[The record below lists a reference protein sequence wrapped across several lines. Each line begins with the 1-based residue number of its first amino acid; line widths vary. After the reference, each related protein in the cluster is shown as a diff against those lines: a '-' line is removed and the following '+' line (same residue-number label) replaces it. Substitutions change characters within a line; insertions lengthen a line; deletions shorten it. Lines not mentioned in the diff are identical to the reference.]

1 MARIRTIKP
10 EFWTS
15 EQVMNCSPMARLLF
29 IGLWN
34 FCDDAGNHVASAK
47 TIKAN
52 VFPGDDITSSSI
64 QGLLDELSANE
75 LIAYYSYENKD
86 FLHVTGWHH
95 QKIDRPTVKHPPYIP
110 QKTDTTRRVLVEAS
124 PPEGNGRDKEGKKEN
139 TPSAGADTPIVPPG
153 FIRFWDAWPRSP
165 RKVDKAD
172 CCKRWKRHGLESI
185 ADQIVEHVEA
195 MCETDQWKR
204 GFEPAPATYL
214 NGRRWEDEMPPT
226 SLSLLSGGAE
236 DKPWV
241 GAV

>member
-1 MARIRTIKP
+1 MARIRSIKP

-15 EQVMNCSPMARLLF
+15 EQVMNCSPSARLLF

-52 VFPGDDITSSSI
+52 VFPGDDITSTDV
-64 QGLLDELSANE
+64 QRLLDELSSNG
-75 LIAYYSYENKD
+75 LIDYYSFENKD

-95 QKIDRPTVKHPPYIP
+95 QKIERPTYKHPPYKP
-110 QKTDTTRRVLVEAS
+110 GDPGPARRAIDEGS
-124 PPEGNGRDKEGKKEN
+124 PPEGSGGDKEGKKEN
-139 TPSAGADTPIVPPG
+139 PLPAVADVPAIPPG
-153 FIRFWDAWPRSP
+153 FVRFWDAWPRSP

-172 CCKRWKRHGLESI
+172 CCKRWKRHGLEAL
-185 ADQIVEHVEA
+185 ADEIVRHVEA
-195 MCETDQWKR
+195 MCESDQWKR

-214 NGRRWEDEMPPT
+214 NGRRWEDDMPPIPG
-226 SLSLLSGGAE
+226 LLGGE
-236 DKPWV
+236 GGDQPWT

>member
-1 MARIRTIKP
+1 MARIRSIKP

-52 VFPGDDITSSSI
+52 VFPGDDIMSSSI
-64 QGLLDELSANE
+64 QGLLDELSSNG
-75 LIAYYSYENKD
+75 LIAYYSFENKD

-95 QKIDRPTVKHPPYIP
+95 QKIERPTYKHPPFKP
-110 QKTDTTRRVLVEAS
+110 GDSAPTRRALDETS
-124 PPEGNGRDKEGKKEN
+124 PPEGSGVDKEGKKEN
-139 TPSAGADTPIVPPG
+139 PLPAVADVPAGFV
-153 FIRFWDAWPRSP
+153 RFWNAWPRSP

-185 ADQIVEHVEA
+185 ADQIVAHVEA

-204 GFEPAPATYL
+204 GYEPAPATYL
-214 NGRRWEDEMPPT
+214 NGRRWEDDMPPT
-226 SLSLLSGGAE
+226 SLSLLAGNGA
-236 DKPWV
+236 DQPWE

>member
-1 MARIRTIKP
+1 MARIRSIKP

-64 QGLLDELSANE
+64 QELLDELSSNE
-75 LIAYYSYENKD
+75 LIAHYAFENKD

-95 QKIDRPTVKHPPYIP
+95 QKIDRPTVKHPPYKP
-110 QKTDTTRRVLVEAS
+110 EGSKPTRRALDEDS
-124 PPEGNGRDKEGKKEN
+124 PPEGSGEDKERKKEN
-139 TPSAGADTPIVPPG
+139 PLPAGADVPATPPG
-153 FIRFWDAWPRSP
+153 FVRFWDAWPRSP

-172 CCKRWKRHGLESI
+172 CCKRWKRHGLEAL
-185 ADQIVEHVEA
+185 ADQIIAHVEA
-195 MCETDQWKR
+195 MAETDQWKR
-204 GFEPAPATYL
+204 GYEPAPATYL
-214 NGRRWEDEMPPT
+214 NGRRWEDEMPPA
-226 SLSLLSGGAE
+226 SLGLLAGEVA
-236 DKPWV
+236 DQPWV

>member
-1 MARIRTIKP
+1 MARIRSIKP

-52 VFPGDDITSSSI
+52 VFPGDDIMSSSI
-64 QGLLDELSANE
+64 QGLLDELSANG
-75 LIAYYSYENKD
+75 LIVYYSFENKD

-95 QKIDRPTVKHPPYIP
+95 QKIDRPTYKHPPYKP
-110 QKTDTTRRVLVEAS
+110 GDPAPARRAVDESS
-124 PPEGNGRDKEGKKEN
+124 PPEGSGVDKEGSKEN
-139 TPSAGADTPIVPPG
+139 PLPAVADVPAGFV
-153 FIRFWDAWPRSP
+153 RFWNSWPRSP

-185 ADQIVEHVEA
+185 ADQIVAHVEA

-204 GFEPAPATYL
+204 GYEPSPATYL
-214 NGRRWEDEMPPT
+214 NGRRWEDDMPPA
-226 SLSLLSGGAE
+226 SLSLLTGNGA
-236 DKPWV
+236 DQPWV
-241 GAV
+241 GAT

>member
-1 MARIRTIKP
+1 MARIRSIKP

-52 VFPGDDITSSSI
+52 VFPGDDIMSSSI
-64 QGLLDELSANE
+64 QGLLDELSSNG
-75 LIAYYSYENKD
+75 LIAYYSFENKD

-95 QKIDRPTVKHPPYIP
+95 QKIDRPTYKHPPYKP
-110 QKTDTTRRVLVEAS
+110 GDSVPARRTLDESS
-124 PPEGNGRDKEGKKEN
+124 PPEGSGEDKEGKKEN
-139 TPSAGADTPIVPPG
+139 PLSARADVPPG
-153 FIRFWDAWPRSP
+153 FIRFWDVWPKSP

-172 CCKRWKRHGLESI
+172 CCKRWKRHGLE
-185 ADQIVEHVEA
+185 ALTDEIVAHVEA
-195 MCETDQWKR
+195 MSQTDQWKR
-204 GFEPAPATYL
+204 GYEPAPATYL
-214 NGRRWEDEMPPT
+214 NGRRWEDEMPPA
-226 SLSLLSGGAE
+226 SLSLLAGNGGE
-236 DKPWV
+236 QPWT